1 MDLGSLFTDSCSPLQ
16 DKTIRIHEVNQEQET
31 TGHVQQLMLSH
42 EETITLNKFQLHLS
56 WVKLY
61 IKNIAMNGF
70 DTKRRILCLILDM
83 FLSTAKAIG

>member
-56 WVKLY
+56 
-61 IKNIAMNGF
+61 
-70 DTKRRILCLILDM
+70 
-83 FLSTAKAIG
+83 